1 MTEVQIERMRP
12 DQLDAACAKH
22 PIAYIPLG
30 ALEFHGRHLPV
41 GLDALKAHDLA
52 CHAARAH
59 GGLVVPP
66 LFHGQGGEHTPF
78 QWTWMIPKQTLVEIV
93 LSTVLGLEKSGIK
106 LVIVVCGH
114 YPNVDIAD
122 DLRTA
127 HKAAGGTAHLEVL
140 RECEAF
146 PDDAPI
152 QGDHASKCETSL
164 MLAVDETTVDM
175 TALEQNKQGVPLSD
189 FPLPKPS
196 LPYGWWFEKDPDHP
210 WFGIAAAVD
219 NHPDKATKEL
229 GEWGR
234 DAFVAHVKGMVAA
247 FETTGE

>member
-93 LSTVLGLEKSGIK
+93 LSTIQGLEKSGIK

-114 YPNVDIAD
+114 YPNVNIAD
-122 DLRTA
+122 DLRAA
-127 HKAAGGTAHLEVL
+127 HKADGGTIHLEVL

-146 PDDAPI
+146 LSDAPI

-164 MLAVDETTVDM
+164 MLAVDETTVNM
-175 TALEQNKQGVPLSD
+175 AALMKNDQGAPLSD
-189 FPLPKPS
+189 FPQPELLAPG
-196 LPYGWWFEKDPDHP
+196 GWWFEKDPDHP
-210 WFGIAAAVD
+210 WFGIAAEE
-219 NHPDKATKEL
+219 NNFPNEATKEL

-234 DAFVAHVKGMVAA
+234 DTFVSHVKTLIDA
-247 FETTGE
+247 FKASAD